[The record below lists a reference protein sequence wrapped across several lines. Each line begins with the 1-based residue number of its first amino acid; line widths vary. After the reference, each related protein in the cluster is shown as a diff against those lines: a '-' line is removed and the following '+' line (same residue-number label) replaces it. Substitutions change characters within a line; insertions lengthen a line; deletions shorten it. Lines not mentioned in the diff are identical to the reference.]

1 MLRILMFDVGNTL
14 IRETDLGLFPHVLV
28 ALDALHGFT
37 TSDGRPLASC
47 LVSNFPKE
55 LPVAPE
61 DLPGVFHQFL
71 SMLPAELVERFNPV
85 DQRVTLSAHAGV
97 PKPDPKVF
105 TTAIGRLGLSAGLD
119 SCLLITEEH
128 KHIVRAQQLGMST
141 LQFGAGGSPPPAGT
155 DFADWSEAP
164 MLIAHKLN
172 GSAPVPSNL
181 AAAVRTHLAAT
192 HPQLEAVT
200 VQRQPN
206 PAATALSVQAQ
217 ALVPLH
223 DPALGDLDGVCVSLP
238 VTGSLKLS
246 PSGRVLGLEGTQ
258 PSQEDIDEARQMVRS
273 LANTGQVK
281 DHAAKVGRGPTHEV
295 VEDPQGRRVLRRKRF
310 SAI

>member
-14 IRETDLGLFPHVLV
+14 IRETDLSLFPHLLV

-37 TSDGRPLASC
+37 ISDGRPLASC

-55 LPVAPE
+55 LPVAPQ
-61 DLPGVFHQFL
+61 DLPEVFHQFL

-97 PKPDPKVF
+97 SKPDPKVF

-128 KHIVRAQQLGMST
+128 KHIVRARQLGMST
-141 LQFGAGGSPPPAGT
+141 LQFGGADSPPPAGT
-155 DFADWSEAP
+155 DFTDWSEAP

-172 GSAPVPSNL
+172 GSVPVPSNL
-181 AAAVRTHLAAT
+181 AAAVRALLAAT
-192 HPQLEAVT
+192 HPQLEDVT
-200 VQRQPN
+200 VQHRSNQ
-206 PAATALSVQAQ
+206 AETALSVQAQ
-217 ALVPLH
+217 ALVPIN
-223 DPALGDLDGVCVSLP
+223 DSALGDLDGVRVALP

-246 PSGRVLGLEGTQ
+246 PSGRVLGLEGAQ
-258 PSQEDIDEARQMVRS
+258 PSEDDIDDAKQMVRS
-273 LANTGQVK
+273 LASTGQIK
-281 DHAAKVGRGPTHEV
+281 DQGKVGRGPTHEV
-295 VEDPQGRRVLRRKRF
+295 VQDPQGWRVLRRKRF